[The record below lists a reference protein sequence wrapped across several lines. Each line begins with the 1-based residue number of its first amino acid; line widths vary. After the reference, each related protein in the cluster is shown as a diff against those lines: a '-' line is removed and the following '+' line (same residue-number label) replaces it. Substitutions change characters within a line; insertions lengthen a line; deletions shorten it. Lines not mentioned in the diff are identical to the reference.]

1 MSKSARQSRK
11 FSRSQ
16 RKQRTQRTQRKQR
29 KSQRSQRKQR
39 KSQRS
44 QRKQRKS
51 QRRSRG
57 GAALSGAPL
66 SFSLSGDWSSKM
78 SQGQGGDYLKYH
90 VGQHGGAAM
99 AGAPLSSLGE
109 TLPMALHGPARIG
122 ALDAAMSEIAGLKDQ
137 AGGRRKSKKSKK
149 SKRHTRRRGGA
160 MGYAPFP
167 SAGMLLADYSKA
179 GITPQWKSGVEFDAA
194 TAREAHQ

>member
-16 RKQRTQRTQRKQR
+16 RKQRTQRT
-29 KSQRSQRKQR
+29 QRKQR

-90 VGQHGGAAM
+90 VGQHGGATGCWPCLGMGEGTCAWESRGRCLVCPSCSFLISAKALFLEWPVWTNKLEDENAVHKDIPM
-99 AGAPLSSLGE
+99 LHISLSAIYANQSF
-109 TLPMALHGPARIG
+109 
-122 ALDAAMSEIAGLKDQ
+122 K
-137 AGGRRKSKKSKK
+137 
-149 SKRHTRRRGGA
+149 
-160 MGYAPFP
+160 GYTNKP
-167 SAGMLLADYSKA
+167 SC
-179 GITPQWKSGVEFDAA
+179 V
-194 TAREAHQ
+194 